1 MKTQEKLNF
10 QSEKIDVDWISFKFQ
25 SLEIASQ
32 RKLVNY
38 LFELGFN
45 CFVQSGKLRT
55 LENEELKVSRL
66 NPNSVLFVKD
76 GPYWDGT
83 LLHFSGKNAKQFYQY
98 AKTNSIN
105 WNLFSNAVLS
115 RLDLCY
121 ISDVPIDS
129 ESVEDFFY
137 CCHAKL
143 KLNVNYEKNK
153 EGQILKLGNRR
164 SNKFSCACRPCAGR
178 SPPPARPPRPL
189 RRPR

>member
-10 QSEKIDVDWISFKFQ
+10 QSEKIYVDWISFKFQ

-38 LFELGFN
+38 LFELSFN
-45 CFVQSGKLRT
+45 CFVQSGKLST
-55 LENEELKVSRL
+55 LENKELKVSRL

-76 GPYWDGT
+76 GP

-129 ESVEDFFY
+129 ESVEDFFIIVT
-137 CCHAKL
+137 
-143 KLNVNYEKNK
+143 LN
-153 EGQILKLGNRR
+153 
-164 SNKFSCACRPCAGR
+164 
-178 SPPPARPPRPL
+178 
-189 RRPR
+189 